1 MPTVVVD
8 TIVEIAE
15 GSFFEFGDRTLTKP
29 GVYTETFMT
38 QGTSCDSIV
47 NLTLEYVTGLEG
59 IYTLP
64 LVIAPNP
71 IKGGET
77 TYVNKS
83 WTAEE
88 QRGLRIE
95 VIDARGEVV
104 MSDYP
109 TEYPITITRLNV
121 RGVYLVRIVSGT
133 GDVYVGKLVVN

>member
-1 MPTVVVD
+1 
-8 TIVEIAE
+8 
-15 GSFFEFGDRTLTKP
+15 
-29 GVYTETFMT
+29 MT
-38 QGTSCDSIV
+38 SLESI
-47 NLTLEYVTGLEG
+47 YA
-59 IYTLP
+59 LP

-88 QRGLRIE
+88 QQGLRVE
-95 VIDARGEVV
+95 VIDAQGEVV
-104 MSDYP
+104 MNDYP
-109 TEYPITITRLNV
+109 TEYPIMITGLNI

>member
-1 MPTVVVD
+1 MPTIVVD
-8 TIVEIAE
+8 TSVEIEE
-15 GSFFEFGDRTLTKP
+15 GSFYEFGERTLTKP

-38 QGTSCDSIV
+38 QGTSCDSVV
-47 NLTLEYVTGLEG
+47 NLTLEYITGLDG
-59 IYTLP
+59 VYTFP

-77 TYVNKS
+77 TFVNKS

-88 QRGLRIE
+88 QRGLYVE
-95 VIDARGEVV
+95 VIDAQGEVIV
-104 MSDYP
+104 SDYP
-109 TEYPITITRLNV
+109 TEYPILVDGLSV

>member
-1 MPTVVVD
+1 M
-8 TIVEIAE
+8 
-15 GSFFEFGDRTLTKP
+15 
-29 GVYTETFMT
+29 
-38 QGTSCDSIV
+38 
-47 NLTLEYVTGLEG
+47 
-59 IYTLP
+59 P

-77 TYVNKS
+77 TYVNQS